1 MTTVVVGAGLAG
13 LNAAI
18 TLQTAGHDVILL
30 EGSDRAGGRVS
41 TDVVDGFLLD
51 RGFQLINANYPEL
64 QRLAVIDELDFIF
77 SPRAVSVEIS

>member
-13 LNAAI
+13 LNAAV
-18 TLQTAGHDVILL
+18 TLQDAGHEVILL
-30 EGSDRAGGRVS
+30 EGADRAGGRVA

-64 QRLAVIDELDFIF
+64 QRLAVID
-77 SPRAVSVEIS
+77 